1 MKQTKII
8 FLVLPNVHLLDLAGP
23 DQVFFEA
30 IGFDAPLSI
39 EYCTTSKTLKSSANL
54 PFGKL
59 RHFSKVKIAQGDFI
73 MVPGANLGYIQSKEF
88 KANKSLFEWIRDCYA
103 KGIHICSIC
112 SGSFVLAE
120 SGILEGRSCTTH
132 WKRSKELQEMYPGAK
147 VQENVLYTDD
157 NGIYTSAG
165 IASGIDMALYILEKL
180 YGTYF
185 AHKVAREI
193 VIYSRRNGSQA
204 QQSELLNYRNHI
216 HSGIHKVQD
225 WLQENLHRRSSLDD
239 LADIANMSGRNF
251 TRVFKKETSLTV
263 NNYITILRKEKISQ
277 LLRNP
282 DLTRKQIAKK
292 CGLKSE
298 RQISRILNS

>member
-1 MKQTKII
+1 
-8 FLVLPNVHLLDLAGP
+8 
-23 DQVFFEA
+23 
-30 IGFDAPLSI
+30 
-39 EYCTTSKTLKSSANL
+39 
-54 PFGKL
+54 
-59 RHFSKVKIAQGDFI
+59 
-73 MVPGANLGYIQSKEF
+73 
-88 KANKSLFEWIRDCYA
+88 
-103 KGIHICSIC
+103 
-112 SGSFVLAE
+112 
-120 SGILEGRSCTTH
+120 
-132 WKRSKELQEMYPGAK
+132 MYPGAK

-225 WLQENLHRRSSLDD
+225 WLQENLHRSSTLED
-239 LADIANMSGRNF
+239 LADIANMSPRNF

-263 NNYITILRKEKISQ
+263 NNYITVLRKEKISQ

-298 RQISRILNS
+298 RQISRILKS